1 MAKASLTLT
10 EKVIFFIPVAI
21 AFGILAVT
29 FYFIASSYYET
40 IVFIPKAAE
49 EEIIFN
55 RFFSSPSC
63 FTYQDPYTQRA
74 YLGIIDKEKFNQLQL
89 NNCYNN
95 PQKKNVELSVQ
106 VENQPL
112 LDPQKN
118 EIKLRSE
125 NFRNRH
131 PKTITR
137 NILLKDKDQTKL
149 AKLKLVVESE

>member
-1 MAKASLTLT
+1 MAKASLSLT

-21 AFGILAVT
+21 LLGVLAVT
-29 FYFIASSYYET
+29 FYFVASSYYKT
-40 IVFIPKAAE
+40 IIFIPPATE
-49 EEIIFN
+49 DEIIFN

-63 FTYQDPYTQRA
+63 FVYQDPYTQRA
-74 YLGIIDKEKFNQLQL
+74 YPGIIDKEKFNQLQL

-95 PQKKNVELSVQ
+95 PQKRNLEISIQ
-106 VENQPL
+106 IENQPL
-112 LDPQKN
+112 LNSQQN

-137 NILLKDKDQTKL
+137 NILLKDQDIIKP
-149 AKLKLVVESE
+149 AKLKMVIESE